1 MPSSSSVSP
10 PDGGRRGAAEEGGGG
25 GRLEEAPTLGPSWVL
40 EPPTGATSD
49 TKTRGNIGKTTGPI
63 FSIYYLWENEVE

>member
-25 GRLEEAPTLGPSWVL
+25 GRFEEVAGLELCWAL

-49 TKTRGNIGKTTGPI
+49 TKTKRRNI
-63 FSIYYLWENEVE
+63 S